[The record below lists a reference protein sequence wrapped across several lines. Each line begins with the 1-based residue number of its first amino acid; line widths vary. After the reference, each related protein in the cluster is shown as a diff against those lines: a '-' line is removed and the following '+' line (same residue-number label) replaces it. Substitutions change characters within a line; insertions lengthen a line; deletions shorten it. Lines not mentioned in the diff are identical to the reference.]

1 MLQFCCS
8 FVAVLTKLQQ
18 NWKKKKLKNS
28 QNIKKKPYI
37 FFAVVLQL
45 CCSCDAVVLQLCC
58 GFDKTCKTYH
68 IYVIYCLGV
77 FRFSVVAVQSSY

>member
-1 MLQFCCS
+1 MFYKFCQNRNTTATQLHHNCNTT
-8 FVAVLTKLQQ
+8 ATQLQQ
-18 NWKKKKLKNS
+18 NCKKKT
-28 QNIKKKPYI
+28 KKFTKHKKTYI

-68 IYVIYCLGV
+68 IYM
-77 FRFSVVAVQSSY
+77 